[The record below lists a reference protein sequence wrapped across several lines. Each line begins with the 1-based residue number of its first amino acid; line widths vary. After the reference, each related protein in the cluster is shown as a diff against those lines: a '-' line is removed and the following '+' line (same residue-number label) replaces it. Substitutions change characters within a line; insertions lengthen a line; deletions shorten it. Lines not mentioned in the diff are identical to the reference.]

1 MTEIRRPQ
9 LKDFSRTDVPERICI
24 RLLSYE
30 ERGVLEDM
38 TQALRKMRSCVFA
51 CGAEILTDTDV
62 VKITLVPE
70 DIFARVLPRLVLR
83 GFMARDDAGA
93 LFSPHLYDRLLR
105 KEERAARKA
114 QAEADRAQWLA
125 EAQERGDAPQGMT
138 PKQIASI
145 LNGRKGGRP
154 RKNPAQAAGQKNMPF
169 YGVVG
174 GTEKP
179 KQKNNTSQVMENEL
193 MGSLEEEREYNNL
206 NNTLSSSSAS
216 REPESPKPD
225 RAEVSRIARKAREAG
240 GIGADQRTYSENY
253 VRDWLR
259 AGADEGLIVQTIA
272 PLHGKAHKFVY
283 FDAPVRQAIQQ
294 KSTEPAAKPAIP
306 KDEAERQ
313 AQAVWK
319 RAQPLWARMMQETR
333 DLSAVDR
340 KWPSV
345 AQEHDLP
352 DCPPRYDAYVVHFRE
367 QAKSAR
373 AAAA

>member
-9 LKDFSRTDVPERICI
+9 LKEFDRTTVPERICI

-51 CGAEILTDTDV
+51 CGAEILTDADV
-62 VKITLVPE
+62 VKITLVPD
-70 DIFARVLPRLVLR
+70 DIFARVVPRLILR

-145 LNGRKGGRP
+145 VNGRKGGRP
-154 RKNPAQAAGQKNMPF
+154 RKNPAPTAGQKNMPF

-179 KQKNNTSQVMENEL
+179 EQKNNMSRVMENEL
-193 MGSLEEEREYNNL
+193 TGSSGSLEEEREYNNL

-216 REPESPKPD
+216 REPENPKPD

-253 VRDWLR
+253 VRDWLK

-272 PLHGKAHKFVY
+272 PLHGKAQKFVY

-306 KDEAERQ
+306 KDEAERL
-313 AQAVWK
+313 ADEAWK
-319 RAQPLWARMMQETR
+319 QE
-333 DLSAVDR
+333 
-340 KWPSV
+340 KP
-345 AQEHDLP
+345 
-352 DCPPRYDAYVVHFRE
+352 CC
-367 QAKSAR
+367 
-373 AAAA
+373 AA